1 MRKNARNLLQRQ
13 RPSRRYESRE
23 VNKIRLVGFLISTMI
38 CTSAAYA
45 SEDDGIRLIK
55 SAVCDPPIVHSDDPL
70 GIRVGHNGKDYSKVP
85 GAFVISLGFELKT
98 AKLLD
103 AQIKGSL
110 EEEFQIV
117 SASKNEIA
125 LSAPKPSAIHAVRLL
140 KEADGFWVLLHLVD
154 EMVLRTKCYKT
165 GSELF

>member
-1 MRKNARNLLQRQ
+1 MN
-13 RPSRRYESRE
+13 
-23 VNKIRLVGFLISTMI
+23 ITGFVGFLISIMI
-38 CTSAAYA
+38 CASSAYA
-45 SEDDGIRLIK
+45 SEDDGVRLVK

-70 GIRVGHNGKDYSKVP
+70 GIRVGHSDKGYSKVP

-110 EEEFQIV
+110 EEDFQIV
-117 SASKNEIA
+117 SASENEVA
-125 LSAPKPSAIHAVRLL
+125 LSAPNPTAIHAVSLL
-140 KEADGFWVLLHLVD
+140 KEADGFWVSLHLVD
-154 EMVLRTKCYKT
+154 DTVLRTKCYKT